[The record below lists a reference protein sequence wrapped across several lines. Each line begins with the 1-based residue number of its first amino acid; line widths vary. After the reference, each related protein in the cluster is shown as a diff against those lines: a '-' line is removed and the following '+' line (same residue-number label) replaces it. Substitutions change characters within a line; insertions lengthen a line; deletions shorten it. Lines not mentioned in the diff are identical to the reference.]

1 MEIWQVTLQ
10 HWKSSLTLRSP
21 NNSLGKNP
29 IRLIRLRDQVRKRL
43 LIISTHW
50 SDLSESLFKCLI
62 KDVINSHN
70 IISNHTVE
78 LESLK
83 QGIVRHLDSNKTLER
98 LYRENK
104 GLFHKA
110 FNEVYADIKENAV
123 ATFWHERLNYQRN
136 EFSFGNRADLIFI
149 IILSL
154 IAGFI
159 ANIPNLF
166 GLNSDIFFQKNI
178 AYVVLPTLMAYFSR
192 KNRLRSNKILLPL
205 FAVLLSIWYINSLQ
219 GTAQSDTFIL
229 ACIHLPI
236 FLWTLLGFVFISGDM
251 KDHFAKT
258 DFLRWNGNL
267 LVMAV
272 ILVLSG
278 ALFSGITL
286 GLFDLLGFDIIEFY
300 MKHIVIWGLAAI
312 PVVANYLVQQ
322 NPQLVNNISPV
333 IARIFTPI
341 VFLTLLIFLGAM
353 IFSKESIYHDR
364 NFLIMFNM
372 LLIGVMAIILYAV
385 TEANK
390 HADQQLNHWLLFGVA
405 GLTIILNGIALSAI
419 LFRLAEFG
427 ITPNRIA
434 VLGANLLIFI
444 NLLLVAQKLY
454 LMLKSKTDVQQVER
468 VISGFMPLYSIWA
481 AFVTFILPLL
491 FGFK

>member
-1 MEIWQVTLQ
+1 M
-10 HWKSSLTLRSP
+10 K
-21 NNSLGKNP
+21 
-29 IRLIRLRDQVRKRL
+29 
-43 LIISTHW
+43 
-50 SDLSESLFKCLI
+50 
-62 KDVINSHN
+62 
-70 IISNHTVE
+70 

-83 QGIVRHLDSNKTLER
+83 GEIVSHVNSGKSIEG
-98 LYRENK
+98 LYRGHK
-104 GLFHKA
+104 GIFKQA
-110 FNEVYADIKENAV
+110 FNAVYDEIKEV
-123 ATFWHERLNYQRN
+123 AAAQFWNDRLNYQRD
-136 EFSFGNRADLIFI
+136 EFSFGNRADLLFI

-159 ANIPNLF
+159 ANIPNIF
-166 GLNSDIFFQKNI
+166 GLKSDVFFQKNI
-178 AYVVLPTLMAYFSR
+178 AYVVLPALMAYFSR
-192 KNRLRSNKILLPL
+192 KNGLQSNKILFPL
-205 FAVLLSIWYINSLQ
+205 IALVLSVCYINILP
-219 GTAQSDTFIL
+219 GTSQSDTFIL

-236 FLWTLLGFVFISGDM
+236 FLWAVLGFLFISGDM
-251 KDHFAKT
+251 KDHFGKT

-300 MKHIVIWGLAAI
+300 MEHIAIWGLAAI

-364 NFLIMFNM
+364 NFLIMFNV

-390 HADQQLNHWLLFGVA
+390 HDNQQLNHWLLFGVA

-454 LMLKSKTDVQQVER
+454 LMLKLKTDVQHVER
-468 VISGFMPLYSIWA
+468 VISGFMLLYSIWT

-491 FGFK
+491 FGFE